1 MVQVNFSTREG
12 WLFLVLWIH
21 YIYIS
26 YHYILVWVKTT
37 TLQVNES
44 SSPWKIFKTCKLTFT
59 KNTPNSNPLLSFCY
73 LKIYGYIYIY
83 SHFCAAS
90 SKKNN
95 HHHLSQPPSLWL
107 TSPPW
112 TNRHLSD
119 LLQLMVD
126 PKSAS
131 PDELILVAPL
141 GFNFTTMLGCGFG
154 EISLKDVKGWLLGF
168 VGAREEGCLPRIW
181 LFCFFVQSG
190 ICLKVKPKKGGI
202 FLVDPEITLGRKTI
216 CESPQEQWKN
226 TRMWWHPTQLYG
238 ELFKPLQGDRSV
250 WGKTTKLQNP
260 KKSQPIWRD
269 EM

>member
-12 WLFLVLWIH
+12 WLFWVLWIH

-59 KNTPNSNPLLSFCY
+59 KNTPNSNPLLFFLSKN
-73 LKIYGYIYIY
+73 LRLYIY
-83 SHFCAAS
+83 SHFCAAIFQE
-90 SKKNN
+90 KKH

-107 TSPPW
+107 TSPSW
-112 TNRHLSD
+112 ANRHLSD

-141 GFNFTTMLGCGFG
+141 GFNFTTMLGGVGFG
-154 EISLKDVKGWLLGF
+154 EIS
-168 VGAREEGCLPRIW
+168 R
-181 LFCFFVQSG
+181 
-190 ICLKVKPKKGGI
+190 
-202 FLVDPEITLGRKTI
+202 
-216 CESPQEQWKN
+216 
-226 TRMWWHPTQLYG
+226 
-238 ELFKPLQGDRSV
+238 
-250 WGKTTKLQNP
+250 
-260 KKSQPIWRD
+260 
-269 EM
+269 